1 MANQL
6 ISGLFRH
13 KLIYLKTSFRY
24 AANGVKCYFGKYVS
38 AARKMKSANI
48 FVFLCFRPLANLVV
62 PLLDF
67 PNKVRAL
74 VEISSA

>member
-1 MANQL
+1 MANQP
-6 ISGLFRH
+6 ISGLLRH